1 MKKLLVFMLMGLGIA
16 TLSGCNGDDVFIA
29 DGVVSIVYENIRYED
44 TSMFATIFVTNG
56 LESDTFVGYSE
67 FDICT
72 SDDVLCVAGAG
83 FDLDITVPKG
93 SYVEFEI
100 EFGPEFVFLSLDDI
114 KTEGYNLGDLELLF
128 WVGE

>member
-1 MKKLLVFMLMGLGIA
+1 
-16 TLSGCNGDDVFIA
+16 
-29 DGVVSIVYENIRYED
+29 VYENIRYED
-44 TSMFATIFVTNG
+44 TSVFVDVFITNG
-56 LESDTFVGYSE
+56 LETEKYVGYAE

-83 FDLDITVPKG
+83 FDINTTIPTG

-100 EFGPEFVFLSLDDI
+100 EFGPEFVFLYLSDI
-114 KTEGYNLGDLELLF
+114 ETEGYSLEDLELLF